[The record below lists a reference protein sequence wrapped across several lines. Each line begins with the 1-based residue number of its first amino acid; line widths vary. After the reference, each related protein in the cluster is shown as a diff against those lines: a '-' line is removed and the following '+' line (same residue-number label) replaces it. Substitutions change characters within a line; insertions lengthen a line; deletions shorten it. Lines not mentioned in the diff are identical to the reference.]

1 MATTADRPDTTAR
14 SDRAPE
20 PELEEREVRASDPA
34 LSPRTNARVTAELRQ
49 ALGTDQAAVPVDRPH
64 PSRGEQPAKGNALIY
79 LSQNRLRI
87 ISGLFIA
94 LTFGGIIALITDTW
108 WLLPLAA
115 GIHALGTMTVLAVVL
130 GLTTVT
136 EHPSAELAAA
146 MSDEGVTSP
155 DDRFSRM
162 VAEFRPGDP
171 GAGASGA
178 LSPRTDERSVSASLD
193 PARAGAEQSGAMT
206 PTAEPSAAGGEGGT
220 PDFILWAIAF
230 GLAVLS
236 IVVPLVDGGSWMWLL
251 TAVMLPLLAGWVLLQ
266 RLLVNHGD
274 AVRLR
279 SRAPLVLVVAL
290 MVVAV
295 AVFCGVVAFAFQ
307 H

>member
-1 MATTADRPDTTAR
+1 MATTADRPDTTGSPAG
-14 SDRAPE
+14 PT
-20 PELEEREVRASDPA
+20 PELEERDVRAADPA
-34 LSPRTNARVTAELRQ
+34 LSPATNARVTEELRE
-49 ALGTDQAAVPVDRPH
+49 ALGTDHVSVPADRPH
-64 PSRGEQPAKGNALIY
+64 PSRGEQPPKGNALAY
-79 LSQNRLRI
+79 LTQNRLRI

-94 LTFGGIIALITDTW
+94 LTFGGIIALVTDTW

-115 GIHALGTMTVLAVVL
+115 GIHALGTMTVVAVVL

-146 MSDEGVTSP
+146 MSAEGVSSP

-171 GAGASGA
+171 GEGATGV
-178 LSPRTDERSVSASLD
+178 LSPATDERTVSASAD
-193 PARAGAEQSGAMT
+193 PARAGAEQGSAMT
-206 PTAEPSAAGGEGGT
+206 PTAEPSASGGEGGT
-220 PDFILWAIAF
+220 PDFILWATAA
-230 GLAVLS
+230 GLAILS
-236 IVVPLVDGGSWMWLL
+236 VVVPLVSGGSYMWLL

-279 SRAPLVLVVAL
+279 SRRPLVLVVACTG
-290 MVVAV
+290 VAV